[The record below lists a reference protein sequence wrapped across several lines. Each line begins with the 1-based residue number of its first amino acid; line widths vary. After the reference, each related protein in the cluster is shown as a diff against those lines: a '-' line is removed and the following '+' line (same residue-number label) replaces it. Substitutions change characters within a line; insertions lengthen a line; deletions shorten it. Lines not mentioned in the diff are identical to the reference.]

1 MCSMRDRLVVGR
13 QVLAL
18 KTEVRVLVPQPRSE
32 NSLITECDILFV
44 WIIYKKKSW
53 HW

>member
-18 KTEVRVLVPQPRSE
+18 KTEVRVLVPQLSFAKA
-32 NSLITECDILFV
+32 TE
-44 WIIYKKKSW
+44 
-53 HW
+53 